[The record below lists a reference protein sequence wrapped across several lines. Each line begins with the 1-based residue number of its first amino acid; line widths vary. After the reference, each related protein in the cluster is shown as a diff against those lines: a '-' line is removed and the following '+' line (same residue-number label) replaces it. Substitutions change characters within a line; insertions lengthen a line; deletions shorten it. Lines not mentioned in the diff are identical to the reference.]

1 MNINFKAVFG
11 LLSVL
16 ALSVLFGKLTS
27 VPMQGGLM
35 AQSQPDGYPPR
46 VLGSPPRVL
55 GPVARVDEAETALQ
69 FLARVDTGART
80 CSLHTSEKQVLKGAE
95 FMEDN
100 LGKTVRFRI
109 ENRQGESQWVERTIA
124 EVREI
129 RTSEG
134 EEMRYLVP
142 MALTVDGVEREVLVS
157 LNDRSRM
164 SYTMLLG
171 RNFLDGEFLV
181 DVSEPD
187 ALPRADT
194 VPSGDALPEAPAAA
208 ELLASGG

>member
-1 MNINFKAVFG
+1 
-11 LLSVL
+11 
-16 ALSVLFGKLTS
+16 
-27 VPMQGGLM
+27 
-35 AQSQPDGYPPR
+35 
-46 VLGSPPRVL
+46 VL

-80 CSLHTSEKQVLKGAE
+80 CSLHTSEKQVLNGAE

-187 ALPRADT
+187 VPRGGAKPRGDALARGDT
-194 VPSGDALPEAPAAA
+194 VPSGDAVPEATGAA

>member
-1 MNINFKAVFG
+1 MNINFKSVFG
-11 LLSVL
+11 LLSLLIVT
-16 ALSVLFGKLTS
+16 VLFGKLTS
-27 VPMQGGLM
+27 VPMESTLM
-35 AQSQPDGYPPR
+35 AQSQADAAPR
-46 VLGSPPRVL
+46 RVL
-55 GPVARVDEAETALQ
+55 GPVAKVDEAETELQ
-69 FLARVDTGART
+69 FIARVDTGART
-80 CSLHTSEKQVLKGAE
+80 CSLHTSEKQVLNGSE

-109 ENRQGESQWVERTIA
+109 ENRRGESQWIERPIA

-142 MALTVDGVEREVLVS
+142 MTLTVDDVQREILVS

-164 SYTMLLG
+164 TYTMLLG

-181 DVSEPD
+181 DVTG
-187 ALPRADT
+187 ADDT
-194 VPSGDALPEAPAAA
+194 P
-208 ELLASGG
+208 ELLASGL